1 MSIRPLSQLI
11 DDYCHSIR
19 KPQTS
24 ITDIL
29 EAFHERGLGMIL
41 ILFATPMALPIP
53 VPPGINVL
61 LATPLIFLTLQQ
73 AMGAHTVWLP
83 VKIKRKDMDS
93 EKLKNMLQKTL
104 PFLRKIEFLLRP
116 RLSWITNDGASRF
129 MGVLGFIMALTV
141 CIPVPLTNT
150 VPSFGIALMAMGF
163 MTRDGLAVL
172 SGALIGTAW
181 VVMLAA
187 AVLIFGP
194 EAFDIIKEFIKSF
207 L

>member
-1 MSIRPLSQLI
+1 MSIRSLSQLI
-11 DDYCHSIR
+11 DEYCQTIH

-24 ITDIL
+24 IADIL
-29 EAFHERGLGMIL
+29 EAFHERGLGMVL

-83 VKIKRKDMDS
+83 EKIKRKEMDS
-93 EKLKNMLQKTL
+93 GKLKGMLQKIL
-104 PFLRKIEFLLRP
+104 PFLRKIEFFLRP
-116 RLSWITNDGASRF
+116 RLSWITNDGISRL

-141 CIPVPLTNT
+141 CIPLPLTNT
-150 VPSFGIALMAMGF
+150 VPSFGIALMAIGF

-172 SGALIGTAW
+172 GGALIGTTW
-181 VVMLAA
+181 VAMLAT

-194 EAFDIIKEFIKSF
+194 EAFDIIKDFIKSF

>member
-1 MSIRPLSQLI
+1 MSIRSLSQLI
-11 DDYCHSIR
+11 DEYCQTID

-24 ITDIL
+24 IADIL
-29 EAFHERGLGMIL
+29 DAFHERGLGMVL

-83 VKIKRKDMDS
+83 EKMKRKEMDS
-93 EKLKNMLQKTL
+93 GKLKGMLQKIL

-116 RLSWITNDGASRF
+116 RLSWITNDGISRL

-141 CIPVPLTNT
+141 CIPLPLTNT
-150 VPSFGIALMAMGF
+150 VPSFGIALMAIGF

-172 SGALIGTAW
+172 GGALIGTAW
-181 VVMLAA
+181 VAMLAT

-194 EAFDIIKEFIKSF
+194 EAFDIIKDFIKSF

>member
-1 MSIRPLSQLI
+1 MSIRSLSQLI
-11 DDYCHSIR
+11 DEYCQTIH

-24 ITDIL
+24 IADIL
-29 EAFHERGLGMIL
+29 EAFHERGLGMVL

-83 VKIKRKDMDS
+83 EKIKRKEMDS
-93 EKLKNMLQKTL
+93 GKLKGMLQKIL
-104 PFLRKIEFLLRP
+104 PFLRKIEFFLRP
-116 RLSWITNDGASRF
+116 RLSWITNDGISRL

-141 CIPVPLTNT
+141 CIPLPLTNT
-150 VPSFGIALMAMGF
+150 VPSFGIALMAIGF

-172 SGALIGTAW
+172 GGALIGTAW
-181 VVMLAA
+181 VAMLAT

-194 EAFDIIKEFIKSF
+194 EAFDIIKDFIKSF